1 MDWRG
6 FTKSEH
12 EFVVKYSFIK
22 ITALRFMDM
31 R

>member
-6 FTKSEH
+6 FTKSEYKI
-12 EFVVKYSFIK
+12 VVKYSFIK
-22 ITALRFMDM
+22 ITALRLMDM